1 MDENSFNEIMSTIK
15 EYEASVNLN
24 NEEAITAHN
33 WCRWE
38 IIKNRSDFWDELND
52 YSNKCLEYLRFGHS
66 VDEVTSGNYHFVNA
80 VKVLDSTPKLLQKMS
95 FSDYPVLYSQRH
107 IIDALKPKENDYP
120 SYHGFSVEEIKRLP
134 ELLDEKI
141 AICADNPSRSDSML
155 LILEAVDSDNLPL
168 ISSIKPDGKGNYEF
182 EEIKTNFILTV
193 FGKDNFE
200 QYFDKVVGED
210 RILYFDEQK
219 VKNLEALAERQLFS
233 CHPKIVNEIIRYPEC
248 LVNFR
253 YKQNQTYLKT
263 PDGKEKIAV
272 SDEVMFDALER
283 KREQRIESKRQFIN
297 DPSENTDE
305 LLPEK
310 KNNPRERNIELE
322 DLEEDILV
330 DCPCINLD
338 NVKPNFT
345 SKEAELEF
353 RRSIMRSQV
362 LPPNQSI
369 AEAKQISTEFNKG
382 LSDTKR
388 HVMNQSSRK
397 R

>member
-1 MDENSFNEIMSTIK
+1 
-15 EYEASVNLN
+15 
-24 NEEAITAHN
+24 
-33 WCRWE
+33 
-38 IIKNRSDFWDELND
+38 
-52 YSNKCLEYLRFGHS
+52 
-66 VDEVTSGNYHFVNA
+66 
-80 VKVLDSTPKLLQKMS
+80 
-95 FSDYPVLYSQRH
+95 
-107 IIDALKPKENDYP
+107 
-120 SYHGFSVEEIKRLP
+120 
-134 ELLDEKI
+134 
-141 AICADNPSRSDSML
+141 
-155 LILEAVDSDNLPL
+155 
-168 ISSIKPDGKGNYEF
+168 
-182 EEIKTNFILTV
+182 
-193 FGKDNFE
+193 
-200 QYFDKVVGED
+200 
-210 RILYFDEQK
+210 
-219 VKNLEALAERQLFS
+219 
-233 CHPKIVNEIIRYPEC
+233 
-248 LVNFR
+248 
-253 YKQNQTYLKT
+253 
-263 PDGKEKIAV
+263 
-272 SDEVMFDALER
+272 MFDALER

-310 KNNPRERNIELE
+310 KNNPRERNTELE